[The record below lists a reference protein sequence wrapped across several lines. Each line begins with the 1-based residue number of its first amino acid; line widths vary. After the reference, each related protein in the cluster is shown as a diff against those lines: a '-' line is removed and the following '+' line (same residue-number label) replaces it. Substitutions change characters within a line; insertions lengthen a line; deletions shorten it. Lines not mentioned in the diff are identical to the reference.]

1 MRSFPRYWPI
11 ERAGAASQVP
21 KMMRAPGA
29 RARQRGFFDFSFPE
43 LVITFGVALVVLGP
57 KKLPG
62 LVQQL
67 GRWAG
72 RARHMARQFREQL
85 EQEVNS
91 INAVKPVPRN
101 VAPEVG
107 PAAPGTEPAPDPQA
121 SAAASEAS
129 AAAENTTAPPEAS
142 ATSPVSP
149 EPAGNDTHPEA
160 QIYFAM
166 NGSEPALVTQDPH
179 APAPAGADDPH
190 TTMDMFPASEA
201 NGPATQGEGQA
212 SPGAASSADAKTAE
226 AKQPATVEVVFPH
239 DHG

>member
-1 MRSFPRYWPI
+1 
-11 ERAGAASQVP
+11 
-21 KMMRAPGA
+21 MMRAPAA

-101 VAPEVG
+101 VDP
-107 PAAPGTEPAPDPQA
+107 EPAPDPHA
-121 SAAASEAS
+121 SAAASEAT
-129 AAAENTTAPPEAS
+129 AAAENSTAPPEAS
-142 ATSPVSP
+142 AAPVGP

-166 NGSEPALVTQDPH
+166 NGSEPALVAQDTH
-179 APAPAGADDPH
+179 APPAGADEPH
-190 TTMDMFPASEA
+190 TTMDMFSDAPA
-201 NGPATQGEGQA
+201 PRDEGVTAHAAAA
-212 SPGAASSADAKTAE
+212 SPAEAKTAE
-226 AKQPATVEVVFPH
+226 AQQPATVEVVFPH

>member
-1 MRSFPRYWPI
+1 
-11 ERAGAASQVP
+11 
-21 KMMRAPGA
+21 MMRAPAA

-101 VAPEVG
+101 VAPDVG
-107 PAAPGTEPAPDPQA
+107 PPAPEPVPEPDPH
-121 SAAASEAS
+121 
-129 AAAENTTAPPEAS
+129 AS
-142 ATSPVSP
+142 ATAAPDAGAAPPVSP
-149 EPAGNDTHPEA
+149 EVAGNAMHPEA
-160 QIYFAM
+160 QMYFAM
-166 NGSEPALVTQDPH
+166 NGSEPALVAQDPH
-179 APAPAGADDPH
+179 AVPADAADPH
-190 TTMDMFPASEA
+190 ATMDMFPASEA
-201 NGPATQGEGQA
+201 
-212 SPGAASSADAKTAE
+212 SPGAAPSPAAKTAE
-226 AKQPATVEVVFPH
+226 ANQPATVEVVFPH

>member
-1 MRSFPRYWPI
+1 
-11 ERAGAASQVP
+11 
-21 KMMRAPGA
+21 MMRAPAA

-101 VAPEVG
+101 VAPDVG
-107 PAAPGTEPAPDPQA
+107 PPAPAAEPAPDPQA

-129 AAAENTTAPPEAS
+129 VAADNTTAAPEAG
-142 ATSPVSP
+142 APPSP
-149 EPAGNDTHPEA
+149 EVVGNELHPEA

-166 NGSEPALVTQDPH
+166 NGSEPAVIAQDPYALPAGSEDPH
-179 APAPAGADDPH
+179 A
-190 TTMDMFPASEA
+190 TMDMFPESPA
-201 NGPATQGEGQA
+201 NGPATPGA
-212 SPGAASSADAKTAE
+212 GAASPAAAPGAEAKTAE
-226 AKQPATVEVVFPH
+226 ANQPATVEVVFPH

>member
-1 MRSFPRYWPI
+1 
-11 ERAGAASQVP
+11 
-21 KMMRAPGA
+21 MMRAPAA

-43 LVITFGVALVVLGP
+43 LAITFGVALVVLGP

-91 INAVKPVPRN
+91 INAVKPVTRN

-107 PAAPGTEPAPDPQA
+107 PAAPGTEPAPDPHA
-121 SAAASEAS
+121 AAAASEA
-129 AAAENTTAPPEAS
+129 AAAAQNTTAPPDPAVP
-142 ATSPVSP
+142 TP
-149 EPAGNDTHPEA
+149 EPAGNETHPEA

-166 NGSEPALVTQDPH
+166 HGSEPALVAQDPH
-179 APAPAGADDPH
+179 APPAVAGEPH
-190 TTMDMFPASEA
+190 TTMDMFPDA
-201 NGPATQGEGQA
+201 PAPQGEGVTAHGGAVA
-212 SPGAASSADAKTAE
+212 SAE
-226 AKQPATVEVVFPH
+226 AKSAEAQQPASVEVVFPH

>member
-1 MRSFPRYWPI
+1 
-11 ERAGAASQVP
+11 
-21 KMMRAPGA
+21 MMRAPAA

-67 GRWAG
+67 GRWVG

-91 INAVKPVPRN
+91 INAVKPVTRN
-101 VAPEVG
+101 VAPDVG
-107 PAAPGTEPAPDPQA
+107 PPAPGTEPAPDPQA

-129 AAAENTTAPPEAS
+129 VAAENTTAPPEPEA
-142 ATSPVSP
+142 APV
-149 EPAGNDTHPEA
+149 EPAGSEMHPEA

-166 NGSEPALVTQDPH
+166 NGSEPAVLAQDPY
-179 APAPAGADDPH
+179 ALPAEAADPH
-190 TTMDMFPASEA
+190 GTMDMFPTSEP
-201 NGPATQGEGQA
+201 NGPAGPRETQGG
-212 SPGAASSADAKTAE
+212 PGSDAKSAE
-226 AKQPATVEVVFPH
+226 PDQPATVEVVFPH